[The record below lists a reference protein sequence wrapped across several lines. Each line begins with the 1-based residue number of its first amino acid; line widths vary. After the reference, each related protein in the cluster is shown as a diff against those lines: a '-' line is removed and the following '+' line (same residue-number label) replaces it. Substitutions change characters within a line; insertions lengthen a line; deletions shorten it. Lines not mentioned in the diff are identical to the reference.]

1 MFLSNFYKSLY
12 AVFNENHGGIC
23 SARAEP
29 TAKISAIG
37 STPYK
42 SGIACLIELKAYK
55 AFSGKV

>member
-12 AVFNENHGGIC
+12 AVLNENHRGIC

-37 STPYK
+37 PTPYK
-42 SGIACLIELKAYK
+42 SGIACLIEL
-55 AFSGKV
+55 